1 MSLFKFALSADKF
14 ATIRRELGNN
24 AAAYFAAMQA
34 AEKAFFT
41 EITNEHNQ
49 ESLAWLQLRSHLIT
63 RIDNLELAGLDYF
76 NIEQV
81 QNVSPLQNGLLRQVE
96 VVTLTSLAAAI
107 EDIKN
112 QRWLGFDTETAP
124 TFEKGKRNTNPIS
137 LIQIATATHCYLF
150 RMQAENKQPFI
161 AALSS
166 VLNDDKQ
173 LKVGIG
179 LRSDINAMKR
189 DFNIS
194 ISHILDLNWL
204 LNQLGAPK
212 QLGTQQMTA
221 TVLGLKLP
229 KSKKVTL
236 SDWSKPISEPLTE
249 LQVQYAAADALVA
262 LDILHGLIEQ
272 ITPYK
277 NLWPKSLI
285 QRLTELDC

>member
-41 EITNEHNQ
+41 EITNDHNQ
-49 ESLAWLQLRSHLIT
+49 ESLAWLQLRSQLIT
-63 RIDNLELAGLDYF
+63 RIDNHELAGLDDF
-76 NIEQV
+76 NIMQI

-107 EDIKN
+107 EDISE

-161 AALSS
+161 AALNA

-236 SDWSKPISEPLTE
+236 SDWSKPISEPLTD

>member
-1 MSLFKFALSADKF
+1 MSLFKFALSADKS

-41 EITNEHNQ
+41 EITNDHNQ
-49 ESLAWLQLRSHLIT
+49 ESLTWLQLRSQLIT
-63 RIDNLELAGLDYF
+63 RIDNFELAGLDDF
-76 NIEQV
+76 NIMQI

-107 EDIKN
+107 EDISR

-161 AALSS
+161 AALNA

-189 DFNIS
+189 DFDIS

-272 ITPYK
+272 IKPYK
-277 NLWPKSLI
+277 NLWPKALI
-285 QRLTELDC
+285 QRLTELDY

>member
-63 RIDNLELAGLDYF
+63 RIDNLELAGLDDF
-76 NIEQV
+76 NIMQV

-189 DFNIS
+189 YFNIS